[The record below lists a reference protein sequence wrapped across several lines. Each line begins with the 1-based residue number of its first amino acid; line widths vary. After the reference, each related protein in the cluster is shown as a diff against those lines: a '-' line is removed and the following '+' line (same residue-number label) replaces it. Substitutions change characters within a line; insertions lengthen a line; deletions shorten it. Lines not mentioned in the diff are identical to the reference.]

1 MCIRDRHKEPKED
14 NTPTPTLSKEEVQA
28 IAEYDRRWSWV
39 EIDRSAIQYNVLQ
52 TKKQLGSSCRLLAV
66 VKADAYGHGAVEV
79 AKAATAAGA
88 SYLGVA
94 TVDEGIELRNAG
106 LREPILMLAEPPAQA
121 LSLIHI
127 LKVNQIGSLTEALEA
142 VQMAKQAGYACIMS
156 HRSGE
161 TEDVTIADLAVATN
175 AGQIKTG
182 APCRSDRVAKYNQLL
197 RIEEQLGDSGQY
209 AGMKAFYN
217 INR

>member
-1 MCIRDRHKEPKED
+1 MQDLPNGFTGFANKAKEQNTNPLDALLRAEHKEPKEASV
-14 NTPTPTLSKEEVQA
+14 PTPTLSKEEVQA

-39 EIDRSAIQYNVLQ
+39 EVDRSAIQYNVLQ
-52 TKKQLGSSCRLLAV
+52 TKKQLGSSCRLRAV

-121 LSLIHI
+121 IPLLLYYSIMPAVYTSEFAI
-127 LKVNQIGSLTEALEA
+127 AYAEAADAQGLKAPYHLAINSGMNRIGVHYDSVVEFLHQVSFHRALE
-142 VQMAKQAGYACIMS
+142 
-156 HRSGE
+156 
-161 TEDVTIADLAVATN
+161 L
-175 AGQIKTG
+175 
-182 APCRSDRVAKYNQLL
+182 
-197 RIEEQLGDSGQY
+197 
-209 AGMKAFYN
+209 
-217 INR
+217 